1 MKALSYNKELK
12 HKVVYCSK
20 GLANYYPEQNIV
32 EINKALKKNKLLRD
46 YIVKHELGHKKEF
59 DLQHEFKINW
69 KIIPSLFWF
78 FITTPSCYIDLLPIQ
93 KKGKNI
99 VYDLNLL
106 ILYALVIL
114 CIITLIII
122 F

>member
-1 MKALSYNKELK
+1 MKALYYNKELK

-20 GLANYYPEQNIV
+20 GLANCYPEENRI
-32 EINKALKKNKLLRD
+32 EINKKLKYNKPLRD
-46 YIVKHELGHKKEF
+46 YIVKHELGHKEEF
-59 DLQHEFKINW
+59 DLSHEFKIDW
-69 KIIPSLFWF
+69 KMMPSLFWF
-78 FITTPSCYIDLLPIQ
+78 VVKNPSVWWDFFPIQ

-106 ILYALVIL
+106 ILYGLVIIG
-114 CIITLIII
+114 IIALIII

>member
-1 MKALSYNKELK
+1 MRILYCNK
-12 HKVVYCSK
+12 
-20 GLANYYPEQNIV
+20 GIANCYPEQNYI
-32 EINKALKKNKLLRD
+32 EINKQLKYNKPLRD

-59 DLQHEFKINW
+59 DLSHEFKIDW
-69 KIIPSLFWF
+69 KMMPSLFWF
-78 FITTPSCYIDLLPIQ
+78 FITTPSCWFDLIPVQ

-106 ILYALVIL
+106 ILYGFVIL
-114 CIITLIII
+114 GIIVLIII